1 MNIFSFITL
10 FGGLALFLFGMNQM
24 SSSLEKLAGGKMEAV
39 LNKMTANR
47 FAGLALGAAIT
58 VAIQSSSAVT
68 VMLVGL
74 VNSGIMDIGNTVGVI
89 MGSNIGTTVTAWI
102 MSLIGVSSSNV
113 FVRMLK
119 PESFSPI
126 LALIGVIMMM
136 TCKSSKKKDIGSIM
150 VGFAIL
156 MYGMTFMSN
165 SVSPLA
171 DSPKFESILTAFRNP
186 FLGILVGLT
195 VTAVIQSSAAS
206 VGMLQA
212 LALTGGIT
220 WDMAIPIIMGQNI
233 GTCATALISSIGVN
247 RNAKRVA
254 AIHISFNVIGTIVFM
269 VIYFIVNATVN
280 LPFLDHSISPVG
292 IAMFHSIFN
301 ICTTAMLLPFT
312 KQLVKLAK
320 KIVKTEPENQIAFL
334 DERLLKTPSVA
345 IAECSKQENEM
356 AHLSRNSLVEAM
368 NLLLQFDEKKAE
380 RVHDLESEVDVF
392 EDHIGSYL
400 VKVSGNELSDHDGK
414 EVSLMLHTI
423 SNFERISDHALNV
436 MQTAQELHDKR
447 LRFSDMAYEEL
458 DILISAMTKILDV
471 TYKAFTE
478 SDYELA
484 QQIEPLEEVID
495 GMTERIKSNHT
506 ERLKNGICTIQNGFI
521 LNDLL
526 NDLERASD
534 HCSNIGVAMIE
545 LHQYSFDTHEYLEE
559 TKDMSNPV
567 FRGFYEMFKDQY
579 YIKKYIPEKKEQS
592 GQVKTGIHSGK
603 SDFVS

>member
-1 MNIFSFITL
+1 MSIFSFITL

-24 SSSLEKLAGGKMEAV
+24 SASLEKLAGGKMEAI
-39 LNKMTANR
+39 LNKMTSNR

-58 VAIQSSSAVT
+58 IAIQSSSAVT

-126 LALIGVIMMM
+126 MALIGVIMMM
-136 TCKSSKKKDIGSIM
+136 TYKSSKKKDIGNIL
-150 VGFAIL
+150 VGFAVL
-156 MYGMTFMSN
+156 MYGMTFMSE
-165 SVSPLA
+165 SVAPLA
-171 DSPKFESILTAFRNP
+171 DSPKFETLLTAFRNP

-212 LALTGGIT
+212 LALTGSIT

-254 AIHISFNVIGTIVFM
+254 AIHISFNVIGTIIFM
-269 VIYFIVNATVN
+269 LIYFIVNATID
-280 LPFLDHSISPVG
+280 LPFLSKAIAPVG
-292 IAMFHSIFN
+292 VAMFHSVFN

-320 KIVKTEPENQIAFL
+320 RIVKTEPEKQVAFL

-356 AHLSRNSLVEAM
+356 ALLSKDSLVKAM
-368 NLLLQFDEKKAE
+368 NLLLQFDEKEAE
-380 RVHDLESEVDVF
+380 GVRDLEAEVDVF

-447 LRFSDMAYEEL
+447 LKFSDMAYEEL
-458 DILISAMTKILDV
+458 DILVSAMTEILDI
-471 TYKAFTE
+471 TYTAFTE
-478 SDYELA
+478 SDYTLA
-484 QQIEPLEEVID
+484 QKIEPLEEVID

-506 ERLKNGICTIQNGFI
+506 ERLKNGTCTIQNGFI

-545 LHQYSFDTHEYLEE
+545 LRQYSFDTHEYLEE
-559 TKDMSNPV
+559 AKDMSNPV
-567 FRGFYEMFKDQY
+567 FRGFYEMFKDKY
-579 YIKKYIPEKKEQS
+579 YIKKFIPVKKDEQ
-592 GQVKTGIHSGK
+592 ILDK
-603 SDFVS
+603 SNFVS

>member
-1 MNIFSFITL
+1 MSIFSFITL

-24 SSSLEKLAGGKMEAV
+24 SASLEKLAGGKMEAI
-39 LNKMTANR
+39 LNKMTSNR

-58 VAIQSSSAVT
+58 IAIQSSSAVT

-102 MSLIGVSSSNV
+102 MSLIGVSSSNM

-126 LALIGVIMMM
+126 MALIGVIMMM
-136 TCKSSKKKDIGSIM
+136 TCKSSKKKDIGNIL
-150 VGFAIL
+150 VGFAVL
-156 MYGMTFMSN
+156 MYGMTFMSE
-165 SVSPLA
+165 SVAPLA
-171 DSPKFESILTAFRNP
+171 DSPKFETLLTAFRNP

-212 LALTGGIT
+212 LALTGSIT

-254 AIHISFNVIGTIVFM
+254 AIHISFNVIGTIIFM
-269 VIYFIVNATVN
+269 LIYFIVNATID
-280 LPFLDHSISPVG
+280 LPFLSKAIAPVG
-292 IAMFHSIFN
+292 VAMFHSVFN

-320 KIVKTEPENQIAFL
+320 RIVKTEPEKQVAFL

-356 AHLSRNSLVEAM
+356 ALLSKDSLVKAM
-368 NLLLQFDEKKAE
+368 NLLLQFDEKEAE
-380 RVHDLESEVDVF
+380 GVRDLEAEVDVF

-447 LRFSDMAYEEL
+447 LKFSDMAYEEL
-458 DILISAMTKILDV
+458 DILVSAMTEILDI
-471 TYKAFTE
+471 TYTAFTE
-478 SDYELA
+478 SDYTLA
-484 QQIEPLEEVID
+484 QKIEPLEEVID

-506 ERLKNGICTIQNGFI
+506 ERLKNGTCTIQNGFI

-545 LHQYSFDTHEYLEE
+545 LRQYSFDTHEYLEE
-559 TKDMSNPV
+559 AKDMSNPV
-567 FRGFYEMFKDQY
+567 FRGFYEMFKDKY
-579 YIKKYIPEKKEQS
+579 YIKKFIPVKKDEQ
-592 GQVKTGIHSGK
+592 ILDK
-603 SDFVS
+603 SNFVS

>member
-1 MNIFSFITL
+1 MSIFSFITL

-24 SSSLEKLAGGKMEAV
+24 SASLEKLAGGKMEAI
-39 LNKMTANR
+39 LNKMTSNR

-58 VAIQSSSAVT
+58 IAIQSSSAVT

-126 LALIGVIMMM
+126 MALIGVIMMM
-136 TCKSSKKKDIGSIM
+136 TCKSSKKKDIGNIL
-150 VGFAIL
+150 VGFAVL
-156 MYGMTFMSN
+156 MYGMTFMSS
-165 SVSPLA
+165 SVAPLA
-171 DSPKFESILTAFRNP
+171 HSPKFETLLTAFRNP

-212 LALTGGIT
+212 LALTGSIT

-254 AIHISFNVIGTIVFM
+254 AIHISFNVIGTIIFM
-269 VIYFIVNATVN
+269 LIYFIVNATID
-280 LPFLDHSISPVG
+280 LPFLSRAIAPVG
-292 IAMFHSIFN
+292 VAMFHSVFN

-320 KIVKTEPENQIAFL
+320 RIVKTEPEKQVAFL

-356 AHLSRNSLVEAM
+356 ALLSKDSLVKAM
-368 NLLLQFDEKKAE
+368 NLLLQFDEKEAE
-380 RVHDLESEVDVF
+380 GVRDLEAEVDVF

-447 LRFSDMAYEEL
+447 LKFSDMAYEEL
-458 DILISAMTKILDV
+458 DILVSAMTEILDI
-471 TYKAFTE
+471 TYTAFTE
-478 SDYELA
+478 SDYTLA
-484 QQIEPLEEVID
+484 QKIEPLEEVID

-506 ERLKNGICTIQNGFI
+506 ERLKNGTCTIQNGFI

-545 LHQYSFDTHEYLEE
+545 LRQYSFDTHEYLEE
-559 TKDMSNPV
+559 AKDMSNPV
-567 FRGFYEMFKDQY
+567 FRGFYEMFKDKY
-579 YIKKYIPEKKEQS
+579 YIKKFIPVKKDEQ
-592 GQVKTGIHSGK
+592 ILDK
-603 SDFVS
+603 SNFVS

>member
-1 MNIFSFITL
+1 MSIFSFITL

-24 SSSLEKLAGGKMEAV
+24 SASLEKLAGGKMEAI
-39 LNKMTANR
+39 LNKMTSNR

-58 VAIQSSSAVT
+58 IAIQSSSAVT

-126 LALIGVIMMM
+126 MALIGVIMMM
-136 TCKSSKKKDIGSIM
+136 TCKSSKKKDIGNIL
-150 VGFAIL
+150 VGFAVL
-156 MYGMTFMSN
+156 MYGMTFMSS
-165 SVSPLA
+165 SVAPLA
-171 DSPKFESILTAFRNP
+171 HSPKFETLLTAFRNP

-212 LALTGGIT
+212 LALTGSIT

-254 AIHISFNVIGTIVFM
+254 AIHISFNIIGTIIFM
-269 VIYFIVNATVN
+269 VIYFIVNATID
-280 LPFLDHSISPVG
+280 LPFLSRAIAPVG
-292 IAMFHSIFN
+292 VAMFHSVFN

-320 KIVKTEPENQIAFL
+320 RIVKTEPEKQVAFL

-356 AHLSRNSLVEAM
+356 ALLSKDSLVKAM
-368 NLLLQFDEKKAE
+368 NLLLQFDEKEAE
-380 RVHDLESEVDVF
+380 GVRDLEAEVDVF

-447 LRFSDMAYEEL
+447 LKFSDMAYEEL
-458 DILISAMTKILDV
+458 DILVSAMTEILDI
-471 TYKAFTE
+471 TYTAFTE
-478 SDYELA
+478 SDYTLA
-484 QQIEPLEEVID
+484 QKIEPLEEVID

-506 ERLKNGICTIQNGFI
+506 ERLKNGTCTIQNGFI

-526 NDLERASD
+526 NALERASD

-545 LHQYSFDTHEYLEE
+545 LRQYSFDTHEYLEE
-559 TKDMSNPV
+559 AKDMSNPV
-567 FRGFYEMFKDQY
+567 FRGFYEMFKDKY
-579 YIKKYIPEKKEQS
+579 YIKKFIPVKKDEQ
-592 GQVKTGIHSGK
+592 ILDK
-603 SDFVS
+603 SNFVS

>member
-1 MNIFSFITL
+1 MSIFSFITL

-24 SSSLEKLAGGKMEAV
+24 SASLEKLAGGKMEAI
-39 LNKMTANR
+39 LNKMTSNR

-58 VAIQSSSAVT
+58 IAIQSSSAVT

-126 LALIGVIMMM
+126 MALIGVIMMM
-136 TCKSSKKKDIGSIM
+136 TCKSSKKKDIGNIL
-150 VGFAIL
+150 VGFAVL
-156 MYGMTFMSN
+156 MYGMTFMSE
-165 SVSPLA
+165 SVAPLA
-171 DSPKFESILTAFRNP
+171 DSPKFETLLTAFRNP

-212 LALTGGIT
+212 LALTGSIT

-254 AIHISFNVIGTIVFM
+254 AIHISFNVIGTIIFM
-269 VIYFIVNATVN
+269 LIYFIVNATID
-280 LPFLDHSISPVG
+280 LPFLSKAIAPVG
-292 IAMFHSIFN
+292 VAMFHSVFN

-320 KIVKTEPENQIAFL
+320 RIVKTEPEKQVAFL

-356 AHLSRNSLVEAM
+356 ALLSKDSLVKAM
-368 NLLLQFDEKKAE
+368 NLLLQFDENEAE
-380 RVHDLESEVDVF
+380 GVRDLEAEVDVF

-447 LRFSDMAYEEL
+447 LKFSDMAYEEL
-458 DILISAMTKILDV
+458 DILVSAMTEILDI
-471 TYKAFTE
+471 TYTAFTE
-478 SDYELA
+478 SDYTLA
-484 QQIEPLEEVID
+484 QKIEPLEEVID

-506 ERLKNGICTIQNGFI
+506 ERLKNGTCTIQNGFI

-545 LHQYSFDTHEYLEE
+545 LRQYSFDTHEYLEE
-559 TKDMSNPV
+559 AKDMSNPV
-567 FRGFYEMFKDQY
+567 FRGFYEMFKDKY
-579 YIKKYIPEKKEQS
+579 YIKKFIPEKKDEQLLD
-592 GQVKTGIHSGK
+592 K
-603 SDFVS
+603 SNFVS

>member
-1 MNIFSFITL
+1 MSIFSFITL

-24 SSSLEKLAGGKMEAV
+24 SASLEKLAGGKMEAI
-39 LNKMTANR
+39 LNKMTSNR

-58 VAIQSSSAVT
+58 IAIQSSSAVT

-126 LALIGVIMMM
+126 MALIGVIMMM
-136 TCKSSKKKDIGSIM
+136 TCKSSKKKDIGNIL
-150 VGFAIL
+150 VGFAVL
-156 MYGMTFMSN
+156 MYGMTFMSE
-165 SVSPLA
+165 SVAPLA
-171 DSPKFESILTAFRNP
+171 DSPKFETLLTAFRNP

-212 LALTGGIT
+212 LALTGSIT

-254 AIHISFNVIGTIVFM
+254 AIHISFNVIGTIIFM
-269 VIYFIVNATVN
+269 LIYFIVNATID
-280 LPFLDHSISPVG
+280 LPFLSKAIAPVG
-292 IAMFHSIFN
+292 VAMFHSVFN

-320 KIVKTEPENQIAFL
+320 RIVKTEPEKQVAFL

-356 AHLSRNSLVEAM
+356 ALLSKDSLVKAM
-368 NLLLQFDEKKAE
+368 NLLLQFDEKEAE
-380 RVHDLESEVDVF
+380 GVRDLEAEVDVF

-447 LRFSDMAYEEL
+447 LKFSDMAYEEL
-458 DILISAMTKILDV
+458 DILVSAMTEILDI
-471 TYKAFTE
+471 TYTAFTE
-478 SDYELA
+478 SDYTLA
-484 QQIEPLEEVID
+484 QKIEPLEEVID

-506 ERLKNGICTIQNGFI
+506 ERLKNGTCTIQNGFI

-545 LHQYSFDTHEYLEE
+545 LRQYSFDTHEYLEE
-559 TKDMSNPV
+559 AKDMSNPV
-567 FRGFYEMFKDQY
+567 FRGFYEMFKDKY
-579 YIKKYIPEKKEQS
+579 YIKKFIPVKKDEQ
-592 GQVKTGIHSGK
+592 ILDK
-603 SDFVS
+603 SNFVS

>member
-1 MNIFSFITL
+1 MSIFSFITL

-24 SSSLEKLAGGKMEAV
+24 SASLEKLAGGKMEAI
-39 LNKMTANR
+39 LNKMTSNR

-58 VAIQSSSAVT
+58 IAIQSSSAVT

-126 LALIGVIMMM
+126 MALIGVIMMM
-136 TCKSSKKKDIGSIM
+136 TCKSSKKKDIGNIL
-150 VGFAIL
+150 VGFAVL
-156 MYGMTFMSN
+156 MYGMTFMSE
-165 SVSPLA
+165 SVAPLA
-171 DSPKFESILTAFRNP
+171 DSPKFETLLTAFRNP

-212 LALTGGIT
+212 LALTGSIT

-254 AIHISFNVIGTIVFM
+254 AIHISFNVIGTIIFM
-269 VIYFIVNATVN
+269 LIYFIVNATID
-280 LPFLDHSISPVG
+280 LPFLSKAIAPVG
-292 IAMFHSIFN
+292 VAMFHSVFN

-320 KIVKTEPENQIAFL
+320 RIVKTEPEKQVAFL

-356 AHLSRNSLVEAM
+356 ALLSKDSLVKAM
-368 NLLLQFDEKKAE
+368 NLLLQFDEKEAE
-380 RVHDLESEVDVF
+380 GVRDLEAEVDVF

-447 LRFSDMAYEEL
+447 LKFSDMAYEEL
-458 DILISAMTKILDV
+458 DILVSAMTEILDI
-471 TYKAFTE
+471 TYTAFTE
-478 SDYELA
+478 SDYTLA
-484 QQIEPLEEVID
+484 QKIEPLEEVID

-506 ERLKNGICTIQNGFI
+506 ERLKNGTCTIQNGFI

-534 HCSNIGVAMIE
+534 HYSNIGVAMIE
-545 LHQYSFDTHEYLEE
+545 LRQYSFDTHEYLEE
-559 TKDMSNPV
+559 AKDMSNPV
-567 FRGFYEMFKDQY
+567 FRGFYEMFKDKY
-579 YIKKYIPEKKEQS
+579 YIKKFIPVKKDEQ
-592 GQVKTGIHSGK
+592 ILDK
-603 SDFVS
+603 SNFVS

>member
-1 MNIFSFITL
+1 MSIFSFITL

-24 SSSLEKLAGGKMEAV
+24 SASLEKLAGGKMEAI
-39 LNKMTANR
+39 LNKMTSNR

-58 VAIQSSSAVT
+58 IAIQSSSAVT

-126 LALIGVIMMM
+126 MALIGVIMMM
-136 TCKSSKKKDIGSIM
+136 TCKSSKKKDIGNIL
-150 VGFAIL
+150 VGFAVL
-156 MYGMTFMSN
+156 MYGMTFMSE
-165 SVSPLA
+165 SVAPLA
-171 DSPKFESILTAFRNP
+171 DSPKFETLLTAFRNP

-212 LALTGGIT
+212 LALTGSIT

-254 AIHISFNVIGTIVFM
+254 AIHISFNVIGTIIFM
-269 VIYFIVNATVN
+269 LIYFIVNATID
-280 LPFLDHSISPVG
+280 LPFLSKAIAPVG
-292 IAMFHSIFN
+292 VAMFHSVFN

-320 KIVKTEPENQIAFL
+320 RIVKTEPEKQVAFL
-334 DERLLKTPSVA
+334 DERLLKSPSVA

-356 AHLSRNSLVEAM
+356 ALLSKDSLVKAM
-368 NLLLQFDEKKAE
+368 NLLLQFDEKEAE
-380 RVHDLESEVDVF
+380 GVRDLEAEVDVF

-447 LRFSDMAYEEL
+447 LKFSDMAYEEL
-458 DILISAMTKILDV
+458 DILVSAMTEILDI
-471 TYKAFTE
+471 TYTAFTE
-478 SDYELA
+478 SDYTLA
-484 QQIEPLEEVID
+484 QKIEPLEEVID

-506 ERLKNGICTIQNGFI
+506 ERLKNGTCTIQNGFI

-545 LHQYSFDTHEYLEE
+545 LRQYSFDTHEYLEE
-559 TKDMSNPV
+559 AKDMSNPV
-567 FRGFYEMFKDQY
+567 FRGFYEMFKDKY
-579 YIKKYIPEKKEQS
+579 YIKKFIPVKKDEQ
-592 GQVKTGIHSGK
+592 ILDK
-603 SDFVS
+603 SNFVS

>member
-1 MNIFSFITL
+1 MSIFSFITL

-24 SSSLEKLAGGKMEAV
+24 SASLEKLAGGKMEAI
-39 LNKMTANR
+39 LNKMTSNR

-58 VAIQSSSAVT
+58 IAIQSSSAVT

-126 LALIGVIMMM
+126 MALIGVIMMM
-136 TCKSSKKKDIGSIM
+136 TCKSSKKKDIGNIL
-150 VGFAIL
+150 VGFAVL
-156 MYGMTFMSN
+156 MYGMTFMSE
-165 SVSPLA
+165 SVAPLA
-171 DSPKFESILTAFRNP
+171 DSPKFETLLTAFRNP

-212 LALTGGIT
+212 LALTGSIT

-254 AIHISFNVIGTIVFM
+254 AIHISFNVIGTIIFM
-269 VIYFIVNATVN
+269 LIYFIVNATID
-280 LPFLDHSISPVG
+280 LPFLSKAIAPVG
-292 IAMFHSIFN
+292 VAMFHSVFN

-320 KIVKTEPENQIAFL
+320 RIVKTEPEKQVAFL

-356 AHLSRNSLVEAM
+356 ALLSKDSLVKAM
-368 NLLLQFDEKKAE
+368 NLLLQFDEKEAE
-380 RVHDLESEVDVF
+380 GVRDLEAEVDVF

-447 LRFSDMAYEEL
+447 LKFSDMAYEEL
-458 DILISAMTKILDV
+458 DILVSAMTEILDI
-471 TYKAFTE
+471 TYTAFTE
-478 SDYELA
+478 SDYTLA
-484 QQIEPLEEVID
+484 QKIEPLEVVID

-506 ERLKNGICTIQNGFI
+506 ERLKNGTCTIQNGFI

-545 LHQYSFDTHEYLEE
+545 LRQYSFDTHEYLEE
-559 TKDMSNPV
+559 AKDMSNPV
-567 FRGFYEMFKDQY
+567 FRGFYEMFKDKY
-579 YIKKYIPEKKEQS
+579 YIKKFIPVKKDEQ
-592 GQVKTGIHSGK
+592 ILDK
-603 SDFVS
+603 SNFVS

>member
-1 MNIFSFITL
+1 MSIFSFITL

-24 SSSLEKLAGGKMEAV
+24 SASLEKLAGGKMEAI
-39 LNKMTANR
+39 LNKMTSNR

-58 VAIQSSSAVT
+58 IAIQSSSAVT

-126 LALIGVIMMM
+126 MALIGVIMMM
-136 TCKSSKKKDIGSIM
+136 TCKSSKKKDIGNIL
-150 VGFAIL
+150 VGFAVL
-156 MYGMTFMSN
+156 MYGMTFMSS
-165 SVSPLA
+165 SVAPLA
-171 DSPKFESILTAFRNP
+171 HSPKFETLLTAFRNP

-212 LALTGGIT
+212 LALTGSIT

-254 AIHISFNVIGTIVFM
+254 AIHISFNIIGTIIFM
-269 VIYFIVNATVN
+269 LIYFIVNATID
-280 LPFLDHSISPVG
+280 LPFLSKAIAPVG
-292 IAMFHSIFN
+292 VAMFHSVFN

-320 KIVKTEPENQIAFL
+320 RIVKTEPEKQVAFL

-356 AHLSRNSLVEAM
+356 ALLSKDSLVKAM
-368 NLLLQFDEKKAE
+368 NLLLQFDEKEAE
-380 RVHDLESEVDVF
+380 GVRDLEAEVDVF

-447 LRFSDMAYEEL
+447 LKFSDMAYEEL
-458 DILISAMTKILDV
+458 DILVSAMTEILDI
-471 TYKAFTE
+471 TYTAFTE
-478 SDYELA
+478 SDYTLA
-484 QQIEPLEEVID
+484 QKIEPLEEVID

-506 ERLKNGICTIQNGFI
+506 ERLKNGTCTIQNGFI

-545 LHQYSFDTHEYLEE
+545 LRQYSFDTHEYLEE
-559 TKDMSNPV
+559 AKDMSNPV
-567 FRGFYEMFKDQY
+567 FRGFYEMFKDKY
-579 YIKKYIPEKKEQS
+579 YIKKFIPEKKDEQLLD
-592 GQVKTGIHSGK
+592 K
-603 SDFVS
+603 SNFVS

>member
-1 MNIFSFITL
+1 MSIFSFITL

-24 SSSLEKLAGGKMEAV
+24 SASLEKLAGGKMEAI
-39 LNKMTANR
+39 LNKMTSNR

-58 VAIQSSSAVT
+58 IAIQSSSAVT

-126 LALIGVIMMM
+126 MALIGVIMMM
-136 TCKSSKKKDIGSIM
+136 TCKSSKKKDIGNIL
-150 VGFAIL
+150 VGFAVL
-156 MYGMTFMSN
+156 MYGMTFMSE
-165 SVSPLA
+165 SVAPLA
-171 DSPKFESILTAFRNP
+171 DSPKFETLLTAFRNP

-212 LALTGGIT
+212 LALTGSIT

-254 AIHISFNVIGTIVFM
+254 AIHISFNVIGTIIFM
-269 VIYFIVNATVN
+269 LIYFIVNATID
-280 LPFLDHSISPVG
+280 LPFLSKAIAPVG
-292 IAMFHSIFN
+292 VAMFHSVFN

-320 KIVKTEPENQIAFL
+320 RIVKTEPEKQVAFL

-356 AHLSRNSLVEAM
+356 ALLSKDSLVKAM
-368 NLLLQFDEKKAE
+368 NLLLQFDEKEAE
-380 RVHDLESEVDVF
+380 GVRDLEAEVDVF

-447 LRFSDMAYEEL
+447 LKFSDMAYEEL
-458 DILISAMTKILDV
+458 DILVSAMTEILDI
-471 TYKAFTE
+471 TYTAFTE
-478 SDYELA
+478 SDYTLA
-484 QQIEPLEEVID
+484 QKIEPLEEVID

-506 ERLKNGICTIQNGFI
+506 ERLKNGTCTIQNGFI

-545 LHQYSFDTHEYLEE
+545 LRQYSFDTHEYLEE
-559 TKDMSNPV
+559 AKDMSNPV
-567 FRGFYEMFKDQY
+567 FRGFYEMFKDKY
-579 YIKKYIPEKKEQS
+579 YIKKFIPEKKDEQLLD
-592 GQVKTGIHSGK
+592 K
-603 SDFVS
+603 SKFVS

>member
-1 MNIFSFITL
+1 MSIFSFITL

-24 SSSLEKLAGGKMEAV
+24 SASLEKLAGGKMEAI
-39 LNKMTANR
+39 LNKMTSNR

-58 VAIQSSSAVT
+58 IAIQSSSAVT

-126 LALIGVIMMM
+126 MALIGVIMMM
-136 TCKSSKKKDIGSIM
+136 TCKSSKKKDIGNIL
-150 VGFAIL
+150 VGFAVL
-156 MYGMTFMSN
+156 MYGMTFMSS
-165 SVSPLA
+165 SVAPLA
-171 DSPKFESILTAFRNP
+171 HSPKFETLLTAFRNP

-212 LALTGGIT
+212 LALTGSIT

-254 AIHISFNVIGTIVFM
+254 AIHISFNIIGTIIFM
-269 VIYFIVNATVN
+269 VIYFIVNATID
-280 LPFLDHSISPVG
+280 LPFLSRAIAPVG
-292 IAMFHSIFN
+292 VAMFHSVFN

-320 KIVKTEPENQIAFL
+320 RIVKTEPEKQVAFL

-356 AHLSRNSLVEAM
+356 ALLSKDSLVKAM
-368 NLLLQFDEKKAE
+368 NLLLQFDEKEAE
-380 RVHDLESEVDVF
+380 GVRDLEAEVDVF

-447 LRFSDMAYEEL
+447 LKFSDMAYEEL
-458 DILISAMTKILDV
+458 DILVSAMTEILDI
-471 TYKAFTE
+471 TYTAFTE
-478 SDYELA
+478 SDYTLA
-484 QQIEPLEEVID
+484 QKIEPLEEVID

-506 ERLKNGICTIQNGFI
+506 ERLKNGTCTIQNGFI

-545 LHQYSFDTHEYLEE
+545 LRQYSFDTHEYLEE
-559 TKDMSNPV
+559 AKDMSNPV
-567 FRGFYEMFKDQY
+567 FRGFYEMFKDKY
-579 YIKKYIPEKKEQS
+579 YIKKFIPVKKDEQ
-592 GQVKTGIHSGK
+592 ILDK
-603 SDFVS
+603 SNFVS

>member
-1 MNIFSFITL
+1 MSIFSFITL

-24 SSSLEKLAGGKMEAV
+24 SASLEKLAGGKMEAI
-39 LNKMTANR
+39 LNKMTSNR

-58 VAIQSSSAVT
+58 IAIQSSSAVT

-126 LALIGVIMMM
+126 MALIGVIMMM
-136 TCKSSKKKDIGSIM
+136 TCKSSKKKDIGNIL
-150 VGFAIL
+150 VGFAVL
-156 MYGMTFMSN
+156 MYGMTFMSS
-165 SVSPLA
+165 SVAPLA
-171 DSPKFESILTAFRNP
+171 HSPKFETLLTAFRNP

-212 LALTGGIT
+212 LALTGSIT

-254 AIHISFNVIGTIVFM
+254 AIHISFNIIGTIIFM
-269 VIYFIVNATVN
+269 VIYFIVNATID
-280 LPFLDHSISPVG
+280 LPFLSRAIAPVG
-292 IAMFHSIFN
+292 VAMFHSVFN

-320 KIVKTEPENQIAFL
+320 RIVKTEPEKQVAFL

-356 AHLSRNSLVEAM
+356 ALLSKDSLVKAM
-368 NLLLQFDEKKAE
+368 NLLLQFDEKEAE
-380 RVHDLESEVDVF
+380 GVRDLEAEVDVF

-447 LRFSDMAYEEL
+447 LKFSDMAYEEL
-458 DILISAMTKILDV
+458 DILVSAMTEILDI
-471 TYKAFTE
+471 TYTAFTE
-478 SDYELA
+478 SDYTLA
-484 QQIEPLEEVID
+484 QKIEPLEEVID

-506 ERLKNGICTIQNGFI
+506 ERLKNGTCTIQNGFI

-545 LHQYSFDTHEYLEE
+545 LRQYSFDTHEYLEE
-559 TKDMSNPV
+559 AKDMSNPV
-567 FRGFYEMFKDQY
+567 FRGFYEMFKDKY
-579 YIKKYIPEKKEQS
+579 YIKKFIPEKKDEQLLD
-592 GQVKTGIHSGK
+592 K
-603 SDFVS
+603 SNFVS

>member
-1 MNIFSFITL
+1 MSIFSFITL

-24 SSSLEKLAGGKMEAV
+24 SASLEKLAGGKMEAI
-39 LNKMTANR
+39 LNKMTSNR

-58 VAIQSSSAVT
+58 IAIQSSSAVT

-126 LALIGVIMMM
+126 MALIGVIMMM
-136 TCKSSKKKDIGSIM
+136 TCKSSKKKDIGNIL
-150 VGFAIL
+150 VGFAVL
-156 MYGMTFMSN
+156 MYGMTFMSE
-165 SVSPLA
+165 SVAPLA
-171 DSPKFESILTAFRNP
+171 DSPKFETLLTAFRNP

-212 LALTGGIT
+212 LALTGSIT

-254 AIHISFNVIGTIVFM
+254 AIHISFNVIGTIIFM
-269 VIYFIVNATVN
+269 LIYFIVNATID
-280 LPFLDHSISPVG
+280 LPFLSKAIAPVG
-292 IAMFHSIFN
+292 VAMFHSVFN

-320 KIVKTEPENQIAFL
+320 RIVKTEPEKQVAFL

-356 AHLSRNSLVEAM
+356 ALLSKDSLVKAM
-368 NLLLQFDEKKAE
+368 NLLLQFDEKEAE
-380 RVHDLESEVDVF
+380 GVRDLEAEVDVF

-423 SNFERISDHALNV
+423 SNFERISDYALNV

-447 LRFSDMAYEEL
+447 LKFSDMAYEEL
-458 DILISAMTKILDV
+458 DILVSAMTEILDI
-471 TYKAFTE
+471 TYTAFTE
-478 SDYELA
+478 SNYTLA
-484 QQIEPLEEVID
+484 QKIEPLEEVID

-506 ERLKNGICTIQNGFI
+506 ERLKNGTCTIQNGFI

-545 LHQYSFDTHEYLEE
+545 LRQYSFDTHEYLEE
-559 TKDMSNPV
+559 AKDMSNPV
-567 FRGFYEMFKDQY
+567 FRGFYEMFKDKY
-579 YIKKYIPEKKEQS
+579 YIKKFIPEKKDEQLLD
-592 GQVKTGIHSGK
+592 K
-603 SDFVS
+603 SNFVS

>member
-1 MNIFSFITL
+1 MSIFSFITL

-24 SSSLEKLAGGKMEAV
+24 SASLEKLAGGKMEAI
-39 LNKMTANR
+39 LNKMTSNR

-58 VAIQSSSAVT
+58 IAIQSSSAVT

-126 LALIGVIMMM
+126 MALIGVIMMM
-136 TCKSSKKKDIGSIM
+136 TCKSSKKKDIGNIL
-150 VGFAIL
+150 VGFAVL
-156 MYGMTFMSN
+156 MYGMTFMSE
-165 SVSPLA
+165 SVAPLA
-171 DSPKFESILTAFRNP
+171 DSPKFETLLTAFRNP

-212 LALTGGIT
+212 LALTGSIT

-254 AIHISFNVIGTIVFM
+254 AIHISFNVIGTIIFM
-269 VIYFIVNATVN
+269 LIYFIVNATID
-280 LPFLDHSISPVG
+280 LPFLSKAIAPVG
-292 IAMFHSIFN
+292 VAMFHSVFN

-320 KIVKTEPENQIAFL
+320 RIVKTEPEKQVAFL

-356 AHLSRNSLVEAM
+356 ALLSKDSLVKAM
-368 NLLLQFDEKKAE
+368 NLLLQFDEKEAE
-380 RVHDLESEVDVF
+380 GVRDLEAEVDVF

-414 EVSLMLHTI
+414 EVSLMLYTI

-447 LRFSDMAYEEL
+447 LKFSDMAYEEL
-458 DILISAMTKILDV
+458 DILVSAMTEILDI
-471 TYKAFTE
+471 TYTAFTE
-478 SDYELA
+478 SDYTLA
-484 QQIEPLEEVID
+484 QKIEPLEEVID

-506 ERLKNGICTIQNGFI
+506 ERLKNGTCTIQNGFI

-545 LHQYSFDTHEYLEE
+545 LRQYSFDTHEYLEE
-559 TKDMSNPV
+559 AKDMSNPV
-567 FRGFYEMFKDQY
+567 FRGFYEMFKDKY
-579 YIKKYIPEKKEQS
+579 YIKKFIPVKKDEQ
-592 GQVKTGIHSGK
+592 ILDK
-603 SDFVS
+603 SNFVS

>member
-1 MNIFSFITL
+1 MSIFSFITL

-24 SSSLEKLAGGKMEAV
+24 SASLEKLAGGKMEAI
-39 LNKMTANR
+39 LNKMTSNR

-58 VAIQSSSAVT
+58 IAIQSSSAVT

-126 LALIGVIMMM
+126 MALIGVIMMM
-136 TCKSSKKKDIGSIM
+136 TCNSSKKKDIGNIL
-150 VGFAIL
+150 VGFAVL
-156 MYGMTFMSN
+156 MYGMTFMSE
-165 SVSPLA
+165 SVAPLA
-171 DSPKFESILTAFRNP
+171 DSPKFETLLTAFRNP

-212 LALTGGIT
+212 LALTGSIT

-254 AIHISFNVIGTIVFM
+254 AIHISFNVIGTIIFM
-269 VIYFIVNATVN
+269 LIYFIVNATID
-280 LPFLDHSISPVG
+280 LPFLSKAIAPVG
-292 IAMFHSIFN
+292 VAMFHSVFN

-320 KIVKTEPENQIAFL
+320 RIVKTEPEKQVAFL

-356 AHLSRNSLVEAM
+356 ALLSKDSLVKAM
-368 NLLLQFDEKKAE
+368 NLLLQFDEKEAE
-380 RVHDLESEVDVF
+380 GVRDLEAEVDVF

-447 LRFSDMAYEEL
+447 LKFSDMAYEEL
-458 DILISAMTKILDV
+458 DILVSAMTEILDI
-471 TYKAFTE
+471 TYTAFTE
-478 SDYELA
+478 SDYTLA
-484 QQIEPLEEVID
+484 QKIEPLEEVID

-506 ERLKNGICTIQNGFI
+506 ERLKNGTCTIQNGFI

-545 LHQYSFDTHEYLEE
+545 LRQYSFDTHEYLEE
-559 TKDMSNPV
+559 AKDMSNPV
-567 FRGFYEMFKDQY
+567 FRGFYEMFKDKY
-579 YIKKYIPEKKEQS
+579 YIKKFIPVKKDEQ
-592 GQVKTGIHSGK
+592 ILDK
-603 SDFVS
+603 SNFVS

>member
-1 MNIFSFITL
+1 MSIFSFITL

-24 SSSLEKLAGGKMEAV
+24 SASLEKLAGGKMEAI
-39 LNKMTANR
+39 LNKMTSNR

-58 VAIQSSSAVT
+58 IAIQSSSAVT

-126 LALIGVIMMM
+126 MALIGVIMMM
-136 TCKSSKKKDIGSIM
+136 TCKSSKKKDIGNIL
-150 VGFAIL
+150 VGFAVL
-156 MYGMTFMSN
+156 MYGMTFMSE
-165 SVSPLA
+165 SVAPLA
-171 DSPKFESILTAFRNP
+171 DSPKFETLLTAFRNP

-212 LALTGGIT
+212 LALTGSIT

-254 AIHISFNVIGTIVFM
+254 AIHISFNVIGTIIFM
-269 VIYFIVNATVN
+269 LIYFIVNATID
-280 LPFLDHSISPVG
+280 LPFLSKAIAPVG
-292 IAMFHSIFN
+292 VAMFHSVFN

-320 KIVKTEPENQIAFL
+320 RIVKTEPEKQVAFL

-356 AHLSRNSLVEAM
+356 ALLSKDSLVKAM
-368 NLLLQFDEKKAE
+368 NLLLQFDEKEAE
-380 RVHDLESEVDVF
+380 GVRDLEAEVDVF

-447 LRFSDMAYEEL
+447 LKFSDMAYEEL
-458 DILISAMTKILDV
+458 DILVSAMTEILDI
-471 TYKAFTE
+471 TYTAFTE
-478 SDYELA
+478 SDYTLA
-484 QQIEPLEEVID
+484 QKIEPLEEAID

-506 ERLKNGICTIQNGFI
+506 ERLKNGTCTIQNGFI

-545 LHQYSFDTHEYLEE
+545 LRQYSFDTHEYLEE
-559 TKDMSNPV
+559 AKDMSNPV
-567 FRGFYEMFKDQY
+567 FRGFYEMFKDKY
-579 YIKKYIPEKKEQS
+579 YIKKFIPEKKDEQLLD
-592 GQVKTGIHSGK
+592 K
-603 SDFVS
+603 SNFVS

>member
-1 MNIFSFITL
+1 MSIFSFITL

-24 SSSLEKLAGGKMEAV
+24 SASLEKLAGGKMEAI
-39 LNKMTANR
+39 LNKMTSNR

-58 VAIQSSSAVT
+58 IAIQSSSAVT

-126 LALIGVIMMM
+126 MALIGVIMMM
-136 TCKSSKKKDIGSIM
+136 TCKSSKKKDIGNIL
-150 VGFAIL
+150 VGFAVL
-156 MYGMTFMSN
+156 MYGMTFMSE
-165 SVSPLA
+165 SVAPLE
-171 DSPKFESILTAFRNP
+171 DSPKFETLLTAFRNP

-212 LALTGGIT
+212 LALTGSIT

-254 AIHISFNVIGTIVFM
+254 AIHISFNVIGTIIFM
-269 VIYFIVNATVN
+269 LIYFIVNATID
-280 LPFLDHSISPVG
+280 LPFLSKAIAPVG
-292 IAMFHSIFN
+292 VAMFHSVFN

-320 KIVKTEPENQIAFL
+320 RIVKTEPEKQVAFL

-356 AHLSRNSLVEAM
+356 ALLSKDSLVKAM
-368 NLLLQFDEKKAE
+368 NLLLQFDEKEAE
-380 RVHDLESEVDVF
+380 GVRDLEAEVDVF

-447 LRFSDMAYEEL
+447 LKFSDMAYEEL
-458 DILISAMTKILDV
+458 DILVSAMTEILDI
-471 TYKAFTE
+471 TYTAFTE
-478 SDYELA
+478 SNYTLA
-484 QQIEPLEEVID
+484 QKIEPLEEVID

-506 ERLKNGICTIQNGFI
+506 ERLKNGTCTIQNGFI

-545 LHQYSFDTHEYLEE
+545 LRQYSFDTHEYLEE
-559 TKDMSNPV
+559 AKDMSNPV
-567 FRGFYEMFKDQY
+567 FRGFYEMFKDKY
-579 YIKKYIPEKKEQS
+579 YIKKFIPEKKDEQLLD
-592 GQVKTGIHSGK
+592 K
-603 SDFVS
+603 SNFVS

>member
-1 MNIFSFITL
+1 MSIFSFITL

-24 SSSLEKLAGGKMEAV
+24 SASLEKLAGGKMEAI
-39 LNKMTANR
+39 LNKMTSKR

-58 VAIQSSSAVT
+58 IAIQSSSAVT

-126 LALIGVIMMM
+126 MALIGVIMMM
-136 TCKSSKKKDIGSIM
+136 TCKSSKKKDIGNIL
-150 VGFAIL
+150 VGFAVL
-156 MYGMTFMSN
+156 MYGMTFMSE
-165 SVSPLA
+165 SVAPLA
-171 DSPKFESILTAFRNP
+171 DSPKFETLLTAFRNP

-212 LALTGGIT
+212 LALTGSIT

-254 AIHISFNVIGTIVFM
+254 AIHISFNVIGTIIFM
-269 VIYFIVNATVN
+269 LIYFIVNATID
-280 LPFLDHSISPVG
+280 LPFLSKAIAPVG
-292 IAMFHSIFN
+292 VAMFHSVFN

-320 KIVKTEPENQIAFL
+320 RIVKTEPEKQVAFL

-356 AHLSRNSLVEAM
+356 ALLSKDSLVKAM
-368 NLLLQFDEKKAE
+368 NLLLQFDEKEAE
-380 RVHDLESEVDVF
+380 GVRDLEAEVDVF

-447 LRFSDMAYEEL
+447 LKFSDMAYEEL
-458 DILISAMTKILDV
+458 DILVSAMTEILDI
-471 TYKAFTE
+471 TYTAFTE
-478 SDYELA
+478 SDYTLA
-484 QQIEPLEEVID
+484 QKIEPLEEVID

-506 ERLKNGICTIQNGFI
+506 ERLKNGTCTIQNGFI

-545 LHQYSFDTHEYLEE
+545 LRQYSFDTHEYLEE
-559 TKDMSNPV
+559 AKDMSNPV
-567 FRGFYEMFKDQY
+567 FRGFYEMFKDKY
-579 YIKKYIPEKKEQS
+579 YIKKFIPVKKDEQ
-592 GQVKTGIHSGK
+592 ILDK
-603 SDFVS
+603 SNFVS

>member
-1 MNIFSFITL
+1 MSIFSFITL

-24 SSSLEKLAGGKMEAV
+24 SASLEKLAGGKMEAI
-39 LNKMTANR
+39 LNKMTSNR

-58 VAIQSSSAVT
+58 IAIQSSSAVT

-126 LALIGVIMMM
+126 MALIGVIMMM
-136 TCKSSKKKDIGSIM
+136 TCKSSKKKDIGNIL
-150 VGFAIL
+150 VGFAVL
-156 MYGMTFMSN
+156 MYGMTFMSE
-165 SVSPLA
+165 SVAPLA
-171 DSPKFESILTAFRNP
+171 DSPKFETLLTAFRNP

-212 LALTGGIT
+212 LALTGSIT

-233 GTCATALISSIGVN
+233 GNCATALISSIGVN

-254 AIHISFNVIGTIVFM
+254 AIHISFNVIGTIIFM
-269 VIYFIVNATVN
+269 LIYFIVNATID
-280 LPFLDHSISPVG
+280 LPFLSKAIAPVG
-292 IAMFHSIFN
+292 VAMFHSVFN

-320 KIVKTEPENQIAFL
+320 RIVKTEPEKQVAFL

-356 AHLSRNSLVEAM
+356 ALLSKDSLVKAM
-368 NLLLQFDEKKAE
+368 NLLLQFDEKEAE
-380 RVHDLESEVDVF
+380 GVRDLEAEVDVF

-447 LRFSDMAYEEL
+447 LKFSDMAYEEL
-458 DILISAMTKILDV
+458 DILVSAMTEILDI
-471 TYKAFTE
+471 TYTAFTE
-478 SDYELA
+478 SDYTLA
-484 QQIEPLEEVID
+484 QKIEPLEEVID

-506 ERLKNGICTIQNGFI
+506 ERLKNGTCTIQNGFI

-545 LHQYSFDTHEYLEE
+545 LRQYSFDTHEYLEE
-559 TKDMSNPV
+559 AKDMSNPV
-567 FRGFYEMFKDQY
+567 FRGFYEMFKYKY
-579 YIKKYIPEKKEQS
+579 YIKKSIPVKKDEQ
-592 GQVKTGIHSGK
+592 ILDK
-603 SDFVS
+603 SNFVS

>member
-1 MNIFSFITL
+1 MSIFSFITL

-24 SSSLEKLAGGKMEAV
+24 SASLEKLAGGKMEAI
-39 LNKMTANR
+39 LNKMTSNR

-58 VAIQSSSAVT
+58 IAIQSSSAVT

-126 LALIGVIMMM
+126 MALIGVIMMM
-136 TCKSSKKKDIGSIM
+136 TCKSSKKKDIGNIL
-150 VGFAIL
+150 VGFAVL
-156 MYGMTFMSN
+156 MYGMTFMSE
-165 SVSPLA
+165 SVAPLA
-171 DSPKFESILTAFRNP
+171 DSPKFETLLTAFRNP

-212 LALTGGIT
+212 LALTGSIT

-254 AIHISFNVIGTIVFM
+254 AIHISFNVIGTIIFM
-269 VIYFIVNATVN
+269 LIYFIVNATID
-280 LPFLDHSISPVG
+280 LPFLSKAIAPVG
-292 IAMFHSIFN
+292 VAMFHSVFN

-320 KIVKTEPENQIAFL
+320 RIVKTEPEKQVAFL

-356 AHLSRNSLVEAM
+356 ALLSKDSLVKAM
-368 NLLLQFDEKKAE
+368 NLLLQFDEKEAE
-380 RVHDLESEVDVF
+380 GVRDLEAEVDVF

-447 LRFSDMAYEEL
+447 LKFSDMAYEEL
-458 DILISAMTKILDV
+458 DILVSAMTEILDI
-471 TYKAFTE
+471 TYTAFTE
-478 SDYELA
+478 SNYTLA
-484 QQIEPLEEVID
+484 QKIEPLEEVID

-506 ERLKNGICTIQNGFI
+506 ERLKNGTCTIQNGFI

-545 LHQYSFDTHEYLEE
+545 LRQYSFDTHEYLEE
-559 TKDMSNPV
+559 AKDMSNPV
-567 FRGFYEMFKDQY
+567 FRGFYEMFKDKY
-579 YIKKYIPEKKEQS
+579 YIKKFIPEKKDEQLLD
-592 GQVKTGIHSGK
+592 K
-603 SDFVS
+603 SNFVS

>member
-1 MNIFSFITL
+1 MSIFSFITL

-58 VAIQSSSAVT
+58 IAIQSSSAVT

-126 LALIGVIMMM
+126 LALVGVIMMM
-136 TCKSSKKKDIGSIM
+136 TCKSSKKKDIGNIL
-150 VGFAIL
+150 VGFAVL
-156 MYGMTFMSN
+156 MYGMTFMSS
-165 SVSPLA
+165 SVAPLA
-171 DSPKFESILTAFRNP
+171 NSPKFETLLTAFRNP
-186 FLGILVGLT
+186 FLGILVGLV

-212 LALTGGIT
+212 LALTGSIT

-254 AIHISFNVIGTIVFM
+254 AIHISFNVIGTIIFM
-269 VIYFIVNATVN
+269 VVYFIVNATID
-280 LPFLDHSISPVG
+280 LPFLSHAIAPVG

-320 KIVKTEPENQIAFL
+320 AVVKTEPEKQIAFL

-356 AHLSRNSLVEAM
+356 ALLSKDSLVKAM
-368 NLLLQFDEKKAE
+368 NLLLQYNEKNAE
-380 RVHDLESEVDVF
+380 GVRDLEEEVDVF

-400 VKVSGNELSDHDGK
+400 VKVSGNELSDHDSK

-447 LRFSDMAYEEL
+447 LKFSDMAYEEL
-458 DILISAMTKILDV
+458 DILISAMTEILEV
-471 TYKAFTE
+471 TYTAFTE
-478 SDYELA
+478 NDYTLA
-484 QQIEPLEEVID
+484 QKIEPLEEVID

-506 ERLKNGICTIQNGFI
+506 ERLKNGTCTIQNGFI

-559 TKDMSNPV
+559 AKDMSNPV
-567 FRGFYEMFKDQY
+567 FRGFYEMFKDKY
-579 YIKKYIPEKKEQS
+579 YIKKYIPEKKD
-592 GQVKTGIHSGK
+592 GKTPDK
-603 SDFVS
+603 SNFVS

>member
-1 MNIFSFITL
+1 MSIFSFITL

-39 LNKMTANR
+39 LNKMTSNR
-47 FAGLALGAAIT
+47 FVGLALGAVIT

-102 MSLIGVSSSNV
+102 MSLIGVSGSNV

-136 TCKSSKKKDIGSIM
+136 VCKSNKRKDIGNNL

-156 MYGMTFMSN
+156 MYGMTFMSS
-165 SVSPLA
+165 SVAPLA
-171 DSPKFESILTAFRNP
+171 DSPKFETLLTAFRNP
-186 FLGILVGLT
+186 FLGILVGLV

-212 LALTGGIT
+212 LALTGSIT
-220 WDMAIPIIMGQNI
+220 WDMAIPIVMGQNI
-233 GTCATALISSIGVN
+233 GTCATALISSVGVN

-254 AIHISFNVIGTIVFM
+254 AIHISFNVIGTVIFM
-269 VIYFIVNATVN
+269 AVYFIVNAT
-280 LPFLDHSISPVG
+280 LDLTFLNRAISPVG
-292 IAMFHSIFN
+292 VALFHSIFN

-312 KQLVKLAK
+312 KQLVALAK
-320 KIVKTEPENQIAFL
+320 KIVKTEPEKQIAFL
-334 DERLLKTPSVA
+334 DDRLLKTPSIA
-345 IAECSKQENEM
+345 IAECAKQEFEM
-356 AHLSRNSLVEAM
+356 AKISRQSLIEAM
-368 NLLLQFDEKKAE
+368 NLLLTYDEKTAE
-380 RVHDLESEVDVF
+380 HVQALEAEADVF

-400 VKVSGNELSDHDGK
+400 VKVSGNELSDNDSK
-414 EVSLMLHTI
+414 KVSLMLHTI

-447 LRFSDMAYEEL
+447 LHFSDMAYEEL
-458 DILISAMTKILDV
+458 NQLISALTKILTV
-471 TYKAFTE
+471 TCTSFETA
-478 SDYELA
+478 DYGLA

-506 ERLKNGICTIQNGFI
+506 ERLKNGLCTIQNGFI

-545 LHQYSFDTHEYLEE
+545 LRQYSFDTHEYLEE

-567 FRGFYEMFKDQY
+567 FRGFYEMFMDQY
-579 YIKKYIPEKKEQS
+579 YIKKYVPEKRDGEQ
-592 GQVKTGIHSGK
+592 QPRPDDI
-603 SDFVS
+603 VS

>member
-1 MNIFSFITL
+1 
-10 FGGLALFLFGMNQM
+10 M
-24 SSSLEKLAGGKMEAV
+24 SES
-39 LNKMTANR
+39 
-47 FAGLALGAAIT
+47 
-58 VAIQSSSAVT
+58 VA
-68 VMLVGL
+68 
-74 VNSGIMDIGNTVGVI
+74 
-89 MGSNIGTTVTAWI
+89 
-102 MSLIGVSSSNV
+102 
-113 FVRMLK
+113 
-119 PESFSPI
+119 
-126 LALIGVIMMM
+126 
-136 TCKSSKKKDIGSIM
+136 
-150 VGFAIL
+150 
-156 MYGMTFMSN
+156 
-165 SVSPLA
+165 PLA
-171 DSPKFESILTAFRNP
+171 DSPKFETLLTAFRNP

-212 LALTGGIT
+212 LALTGSIT

-254 AIHISFNVIGTIVFM
+254 AIHISFNVIGTIIFM
-269 VIYFIVNATVN
+269 LIYFIVNATID
-280 LPFLDHSISPVG
+280 LPFLSKAIAPVG
-292 IAMFHSIFN
+292 VAMFHSVFN

-320 KIVKTEPENQIAFL
+320 RIVKTEPEKQVAFL

-356 AHLSRNSLVEAM
+356 ALLSKDSLVKAM
-368 NLLLQFDEKKAE
+368 NLLLQFDEKEAE
-380 RVHDLESEVDVF
+380 GVRDLEAEVDVF

-447 LRFSDMAYEEL
+447 LKFSDMAYEEL
-458 DILISAMTKILDV
+458 DILVSAMTEILDI
-471 TYKAFTE
+471 TYTAFTE
-478 SDYELA
+478 SDYTLA
-484 QQIEPLEEVID
+484 QKIEPLEEVID

-506 ERLKNGICTIQNGFI
+506 ERLKNGTCTIQNGFI

-545 LHQYSFDTHEYLEE
+545 LRQYSFDTHEYLEE
-559 TKDMSNPV
+559 AKDMSNPV
-567 FRGFYEMFKDQY
+567 FRGFYEMFKDKY
-579 YIKKYIPEKKEQS
+579 YIKKFIPVKKDEQ
-592 GQVKTGIHSGK
+592 ILDK
-603 SDFVS
+603 SNFVS

>member
-1 MNIFSFITL
+1 MSIFSFITL

-24 SSSLEKLAGGKMEAV
+24 SASLEKLAGGKMEAI
-39 LNKMTANR
+39 LNKMTSNR

-58 VAIQSSSAVT
+58 IAIQSSSAVT

-126 LALIGVIMMM
+126 MALIGVIMMM
-136 TCKSSKKKDIGSIM
+136 TCKSSKKKDIGNIL
-150 VGFAIL
+150 VGFAVL
-156 MYGMTFMSN
+156 MYGMTFMSE
-165 SVSPLA
+165 SVAPLA
-171 DSPKFESILTAFRNP
+171 DSPKFETLLTAFRNP

-212 LALTGGIT
+212 LALTGSIT

-254 AIHISFNVIGTIVFM
+254 AIHISFNVIGTIIFM
-269 VIYFIVNATVN
+269 LIYFIVNATID
-280 LPFLDHSISPVG
+280 LPFLSKAIAPVG
-292 IAMFHSIFN
+292 VAMFHSVFN

-320 KIVKTEPENQIAFL
+320 RIVKTEPEKQVAFL

-356 AHLSRNSLVEAM
+356 ALLSKDSLVKAI
-368 NLLLQFDEKKAE
+368 NLLLQFDEKEAE
-380 RVHDLESEVDVF
+380 GVRDLEAEVDVF

-447 LRFSDMAYEEL
+447 LKFSDMAYEEL
-458 DILISAMTKILDV
+458 DILVSAMTEILDI
-471 TYKAFTE
+471 TYTAFTE
-478 SDYELA
+478 SDYTLA
-484 QQIEPLEEVID
+484 QKIEPLEEVID

-506 ERLKNGICTIQNGFI
+506 ERLKNGTCTIQNGFI

-545 LHQYSFDTHEYLEE
+545 LRQYSFDTHEYLEE
-559 TKDMSNPV
+559 AKDMSNPV
-567 FRGFYEMFKDQY
+567 FRGFYEMFKDKY
-579 YIKKYIPEKKEQS
+579 YIKKFIPVKKDEQ
-592 GQVKTGIHSGK
+592 ILDK
-603 SDFVS
+603 SNFVS

>member
-1 MNIFSFITL
+1 MSIFSFITL

-24 SSSLEKLAGGKMEAV
+24 SASLEKLAGGKMEAI
-39 LNKMTANR
+39 LNKMTSNR

-58 VAIQSSSAVT
+58 IAIQSSSAVT

-126 LALIGVIMMM
+126 MALIGVIMMM
-136 TCKSSKKKDIGSIM
+136 TCKSSKKKDIGNIL
-150 VGFAIL
+150 VGFAVL
-156 MYGMTFMSN
+156 MYGMTFMSE
-165 SVSPLA
+165 SVAPLA
-171 DSPKFESILTAFRNP
+171 DSPKFETLLTAFRNP

-212 LALTGGIT
+212 LALTGSIT

-254 AIHISFNVIGTIVFM
+254 AIHISFNVIGTIIFM
-269 VIYFIVNATVN
+269 LIYFIVNATID
-280 LPFLDHSISPVG
+280 LPFLSKAIAPVG
-292 IAMFHSIFN
+292 VAMFHSVFN

-320 KIVKTEPENQIAFL
+320 RIVKTEPEKQVAFL

-356 AHLSRNSLVEAM
+356 ALLSKDSLVKAM
-368 NLLLQFDEKKAE
+368 NLLLQFDEKEAE
-380 RVHDLESEVDVF
+380 GVRDLEAEVDVF

-447 LRFSDMAYEEL
+447 LKFSDMAYEEL
-458 DILISAMTKILDV
+458 DILVSAMTEILDI
-471 TYKAFTE
+471 TYTAFTE
-478 SDYELA
+478 SDYTLA
-484 QQIEPLEEVID
+484 QKIEPLEEVID

-506 ERLKNGICTIQNGFI
+506 ERLKNGTCTIQNGFI

-545 LHQYSFDTHEYLEE
+545 LRQYSFDTHEYLEE
-559 TKDMSNPV
+559 AKDMSNPV
-567 FRGFYEMFKDQY
+567 FRGFYEMFKDKY
-579 YIKKYIPEKKEQS
+579 YIKKFIPEKKDEQLLD
-592 GQVKTGIHSGK
+592 K
-603 SDFVS
+603 SNFVS

>member
-1 MNIFSFITL
+1 MSIFSFITL

-156 MYGMTFMSN
+156 MYGMTFMSD

-186 FLGILVGLT
+186 FIGILVGLM

-254 AIHISFNVIGTIVFM
+254 AIHISFNVIGTIIFM
-269 VIYFIVNATVN
+269 VVYFIVNATVN
-280 LPFLDHSISPVG
+280 LPFLDHAISPVG

-312 KQLVKLAK
+312 NQLVKLAK
-320 KIVKTEPENQIAFL
+320 KIVKTEPEKQVAFL

-356 AHLSRNSLVEAM
+356 ADLSRNSLVEAM
-368 NLLLQFDEKKAE
+368 NLLLQFDEKGAE
-380 RVHDLESEVDVF
+380 HVHALESEVDVF

-471 TYKAFTE
+471 TCKAFTE

-484 QQIEPLEEVID
+484 KQIEPLEEVID

-506 ERLKNGICTIQNGFI
+506 ERLKSGICTIQNGFI

-559 TKDMSNPV
+559 TKDMSNPE
-567 FRGFYEMFKDQY
+567 FRGFYEMFKDEY
-579 YIKKYIPEKKEQS
+579 YIKKYIPEKRETGEK
-592 GQVKTGIHSGK
+592 GKTGIHSGQ

>member
-1 MNIFSFITL
+1 MSIFSFITL

-24 SSSLEKLAGGKMEAV
+24 SASLEKLAGGKMEAI
-39 LNKMTANR
+39 LNKMTSNR

-58 VAIQSSSAVT
+58 IAIQSSSAVT

-126 LALIGVIMMM
+126 MALIGVIMMM
-136 TCKSSKKKDIGSIM
+136 TCKSSKKKDIGNIL
-150 VGFAIL
+150 VGFAVL
-156 MYGMTFMSN
+156 MYGMTFMSS
-165 SVSPLA
+165 SVAPLA
-171 DSPKFESILTAFRNP
+171 HSPKFETLLTAFRNP

-212 LALTGGIT
+212 LALTGSIT

-254 AIHISFNVIGTIVFM
+254 AIHISFNIIGTIIFM
-269 VIYFIVNATVN
+269 VIYFIVNATID
-280 LPFLDHSISPVG
+280 LPFLSRAIAPVG
-292 IAMFHSIFN
+292 VAMFHSVFN

-320 KIVKTEPENQIAFL
+320 RIVKTEPEKQVAFL

-356 AHLSRNSLVEAM
+356 ALLSKDSLVKAM
-368 NLLLQFDEKKAE
+368 NLLLQFDEKEAE
-380 RVHDLESEVDVF
+380 GVRDLEAEVDVF

-447 LRFSDMAYEEL
+447 LKFSDMAYEEL
-458 DILISAMTKILDV
+458 DILVSAMTEILDI
-471 TYKAFTE
+471 TYTAFTE
-478 SDYELA
+478 SNYTLA
-484 QQIEPLEEVID
+484 QKIEPLEEVID

-506 ERLKNGICTIQNGFI
+506 ERLKNGTCTIQNGFI

-545 LHQYSFDTHEYLEE
+545 LRQYSFDTHEYLEE
-559 TKDMSNPV
+559 AKDMSNPV
-567 FRGFYEMFKDQY
+567 FRGFYEMFKDKY
-579 YIKKYIPEKKEQS
+579 YIKKFIPEKKDEQLLD
-592 GQVKTGIHSGK
+592 K
-603 SDFVS
+603 SNFVS

>member
-1 MNIFSFITL
+1 MSIFSFITL

-24 SSSLEKLAGGKMEAV
+24 SASLEKLAGGKMEAI
-39 LNKMTANR
+39 LNKMTSNR

-58 VAIQSSSAVT
+58 IAIQSSSAVT

-126 LALIGVIMMM
+126 MALIGVIMMM
-136 TCKSSKKKDIGSIM
+136 TCKSSKKKDIGNIL
-150 VGFAIL
+150 VGFAVL
-156 MYGMTFMSN
+156 MYGMTFMSS
-165 SVSPLA
+165 SVAPLA
-171 DSPKFESILTAFRNP
+171 HSPKFETLLTAFRNP

-212 LALTGGIT
+212 LALTGSIT

-254 AIHISFNVIGTIVFM
+254 AIHISFNIIGTIIFM
-269 VIYFIVNATVN
+269 VIYFIVNATID
-280 LPFLDHSISPVG
+280 LPFLSRAIAPVG
-292 IAMFHSIFN
+292 VAMFHSVFN

-320 KIVKTEPENQIAFL
+320 RIVKTEPEKQVAFL

-356 AHLSRNSLVEAM
+356 ALLSKDSLVKAM
-368 NLLLQFDEKKAE
+368 NLLLQFDEKEAE
-380 RVHDLESEVDVF
+380 GVRDLEAEVDVF

-447 LRFSDMAYEEL
+447 LKFSDMAYEEL
-458 DILISAMTKILDV
+458 DILVSAMTEILDI
-471 TYKAFTE
+471 TYTAFTE
-478 SDYELA
+478 SDYTLA
-484 QQIEPLEEVID
+484 QKIEPLEEVID

-506 ERLKNGICTIQNGFI
+506 ERLKNGTCTIQNGFI

-545 LHQYSFDTHEYLEE
+545 LRQYSFDTHEYLEE
-559 TKDMSNPV
+559 AKDMSNPV
-567 FRGFYEMFKDQY
+567 FRGFYEMFKDKY
-579 YIKKYIPEKKEQS
+579 YIKKFIPVKKDE
-592 GQVKTGIHSGK
+592 
-603 SDFVS
+603 

>member
-1 MNIFSFITL
+1 MSIFSFITL

-24 SSSLEKLAGGKMEAV
+24 SASLEKLAGGKMEAI
-39 LNKMTANR
+39 LNKMTSNR

-58 VAIQSSSAVT
+58 IAIQSSSAVT

-126 LALIGVIMMM
+126 MALIGVIMMM
-136 TCKSSKKKDIGSIM
+136 TCKSSKKKDIGNIL
-150 VGFAIL
+150 VGFAVL
-156 MYGMTFMSN
+156 MYGMTFMSE
-165 SVSPLA
+165 SVAPLA
-171 DSPKFESILTAFRNP
+171 DSPKFETLLTAFRNP

-212 LALTGGIT
+212 LALTGSIT

-254 AIHISFNVIGTIVFM
+254 AIHISFNVIGTIIFM
-269 VIYFIVNATVN
+269 LIYFIVNATID
-280 LPFLDHSISPVG
+280 LPFLSKAIAPVG
-292 IAMFHSIFN
+292 VAMFHSVFN

-320 KIVKTEPENQIAFL
+320 RIVKTEPEKQVAFL

-356 AHLSRNSLVEAM
+356 ALLSKDSLVKAM
-368 NLLLQFDEKKAE
+368 NLLLQFDEKEAE
-380 RVHDLESEVDVF
+380 GVRDQEAEVDVF

-447 LRFSDMAYEEL
+447 LKFSDMAYEEL
-458 DILISAMTKILDV
+458 DILVSAMTEILDI
-471 TYKAFTE
+471 TYTAFTE
-478 SDYELA
+478 SNYTLA
-484 QQIEPLEEVID
+484 QKIEPLEEVID

-506 ERLKNGICTIQNGFI
+506 ERLKNGTCTIQNGFI

-545 LHQYSFDTHEYLEE
+545 LRQYSFDTHEYLEE
-559 TKDMSNPV
+559 AKDMSNPV
-567 FRGFYEMFKDQY
+567 FRGFYEMFKDKY
-579 YIKKYIPEKKEQS
+579 YIKKFIPEKKDEQLLD
-592 GQVKTGIHSGK
+592 K
-603 SDFVS
+603 SNFVS